1 MTIGG
6 NAANIEFCIV
16 HASADPRQFKNRLLS
31 GLPDADQ
38 ARLLGK
44 MRLVSYG
51 GRKVLYEL
59 GEPIEEVYFP
69 ESAVISLLQIMNDG
83 TSLAIAA
90 IGNEGMLGLPI
101 FLGEKGP
108 VAKAVMQIAGQA
120 HCLPAVRFKSELEQ
134 SPALRRLVKQYT
146 HAFVVQIVR
155 SAGCNLFHSVRQR
168 CAQWLLMI
176 HDRAAIDEFSF
187 THGYLADMLG
197 IQRQTATVTLQRLEM
212 ANIIQSRRGKI
223 RIANRKGLETVS
235 CECYWSVKRE
245 FDRMAE

>member
-1 MTIGG
+1 
-6 NAANIEFCIV
+6 V
-16 HASADPRQFKNRLLS
+16 HASVDPRQFKNRLLS
-31 GLPDADQ
+31 GLPDADRT
-38 ARLLGK
+38 RLLGK

-69 ESAVISLLQIMNDG
+69 ESAVISVHQIMNDG

-101 FLGEKGP
+101 FLGENGP
-108 VAKAVMQIAGQA
+108 VAKAVMQIAGHA
-120 HCLPAVRFKSELEQ
+120 YCLSAARFKAELEQ
-134 SPALRRLVKQYT
+134 SRALRRLVEQYT

-176 HDRAAIDEFSF
+176 HDRAVTDEFSF

-197 IQRQTATVTLQRLEM
+197 IQRQTATVTLQRLET

-223 RIANRKGLETVS
+223 RIANRKGLEAAS

-245 FDRMAE
+245 FDRLAE

>member
-1 MTIGG
+1 VTIGG

-16 HASADPRQFKNRLLS
+16 HASADPRQLKNRLLS

>member
-1 MTIGG
+1 
-6 NAANIEFCIV
+6 V
-16 HASADPRQFKNRLLS
+16 HASAQPRELKNKLLS
-31 GLPDADQ
+31 ALSDADR
-38 ARLLGK
+38 ARLLAK

-59 GEPIEEVYFP
+59 GEPIQEVYFP
-69 ESAVISLLQIMNDG
+69 ESAVISVLQIMNDG

-101 FLGEKGP
+101 FSSEKGP
-108 VAKAVMQIAGQA
+108 LAKAVMHIAGQA
-120 HCLPAVRFKSELEQ
+120 HCLSVIRFKSELEQ
-134 SPALRRLVKQYT
+134 NPTLRCLVEQYT

-197 IQRQTATVTLQRLEM
+197 IQRQTATVTLQRLER

-223 RIANRKGLETVS
+223 RIANRKGLEAVS

-245 FDRMAE
+245 FDRSVG

>member
-1 MTIGG
+1 
-6 NAANIEFCIV
+6 V
-16 HASADPRQFKNRLLS
+16 HASAEPRQLKNSLLS
-31 GLPDADQ
+31 GLPDTDR
-38 ARLLGK
+38 ARLVGK

-59 GEPIEEVYFP
+59 GEPIEHVYFP

-90 IGNEGMLGLPI
+90 IGYEGMLGVPI

-120 HCLPAVRFKSELEQ
+120 YCLSAIRFKSELEQ
-134 SPALRRLVKQYT
+134 SPVLRRLVEQYT

-176 HDRAAIDEFSF
+176 HDRAATDEFSF

-197 IQRQTATVTLQRLEM
+197 IQRQTATVTLQRLET
-212 ANIIQSRRGKI
+212 ASIIQSRRGKI
-223 RIANRKGLETVS
+223 RIANRKGLEAVS

-245 FDRMAE
+245 FDRLSE

>member
-1 MTIGG
+1 M
-6 NAANIEFCIV
+6 
-16 HASADPRQFKNRLLS
+16 HASAEPRQLKNTLLS
-31 GLPDADQ
+31 SLPDADRG
-38 ARLLGK
+38 RLLGK

-59 GEPIEEVYFP
+59 GEPIEHVYFP

-90 IGNEGMLGLPI
+90 IGYEGMLGVPI
-101 FLGEKGP
+101 FLSEKGP

-120 HCLPAVRFKSELEQ
+120 YCLSAVRFKSELEQ
-134 SPALRRLVKQYT
+134 SPALRRLVEQYT

-176 HDRAAIDEFSF
+176 HDRAATDEFSF

-197 IQRQTATVTLQRLEM
+197 IQRQTATVTLQRLET
-212 ANIIQSRRGKI
+212 ASIIQSGRGKI
-223 RIANRKGLETVS
+223 RIANRKGLEAVS

-245 FDRMAE
+245 FDRLSE

>member
-1 MTIGG
+1 
-6 NAANIEFCIV
+6 
-16 HASADPRQFKNRLLS
+16 
-31 GLPDADQ
+31 
-38 ARLLGK
+38 
-44 MRLVSYG
+44 
-51 GRKVLYEL
+51 
-59 GEPIEEVYFP
+59 
-69 ESAVISLLQIMNDG
+69 MNDG

-90 IGNEGMLGLPI
+90 IGYEGMLGVPI

-120 HCLPAVRFKSELEQ
+120 YCLSAIRFKSELEQ
-134 SPALRRLVKQYT
+134 SPVLRRLVEQYT

-176 HDRAAIDEFSF
+176 HDRAATDEFSF

-197 IQRQTATVTLQRLEM
+197 IQRQTATVTLQRLET
-212 ANIIQSRRGKI
+212 ASIIQSGRGKI
-223 RIANRKGLETVS
+223 RIANRKGLEAVS

-245 FDRMAE
+245 FDRLSE